1 MNGDSINLKAKQEG
15 MMAQD
20 IFYNVKTIVHKLRPE
35 KTTCKLYDAPDGYA
49 NCIEEGMIQRFEI

>member
-1 MNGDSINLKAKQEG
+1 MTGDSISLKAKQDR

-35 KTTCKLYDAPDGYA
+35 KTSCKLYDAPNGYA
-49 NCIEEGMIQRFEI
+49 KCIEEGMIQRFEI